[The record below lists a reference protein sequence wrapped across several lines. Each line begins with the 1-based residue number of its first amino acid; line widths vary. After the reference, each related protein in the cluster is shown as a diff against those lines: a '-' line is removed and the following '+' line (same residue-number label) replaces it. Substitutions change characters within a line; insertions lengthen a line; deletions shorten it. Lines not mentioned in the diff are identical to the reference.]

1 MSAPNSSWENGALS
15 AGWPHGLSL
24 LSPPARSQD
33 PGQRRI
39 LDRATR
45 QRRLNRQLEALEND
59 NFQDDPHANMP
70 QLVKRLPQFDDD
82 AETGKK
88 KKKTRG
94 DHFKLRFRKNFQ
106 ALLEEQASASLPVS
120 HSSLLHCLRLPF
132 ELHLRVLRGPLLLR
146 EVLGNASRDQVSEVD
161 SLTCVLRNC
170 RLLACMWSVVE
181 GYLLPVDPLSRR
193 EPSVCPIELKC
204 DRPGSE
210 CRVRITCLVLIFH
223 KHLSN
228 KNKVFIKFYV
238 WDFAH
243 LLRHLEHFVLQVEY
257 VCSFSYS

>member
-1 MSAPNSSWENGALS
+1 MVEKKIS
-15 AGWPHGLSL
+15 
-24 LSPPARSQD
+24 ARSQD

-106 ALLEEQASASLPVS
+106 ALLEEQ
-120 HSSLLHCLRLPF
+120 
-132 ELHLRVLRGPLLLR
+132 VLK
-146 EVLGNASRDQVSEVD
+146 VD
-161 SLTCVLRNC
+161 SLSYATKIYKY
-170 RLLACMWSVVE
+170 
-181 GYLLPVDPLSRR
+181 YLIKRSFQTTKFSPSRD
-193 EPSVCPIELKC
+193 K
-204 DRPGSE
+204 
-210 CRVRITCLVLIFH
+210 
-223 KHLSN
+223 
-228 KNKVFIKFYV
+228 
-238 WDFAH
+238 
-243 LLRHLEHFVLQVEY
+243 
-257 VCSFSYS
+257 